1 MSSLR
6 GEKPK
11 PPHDS
16 NETIVFPPF
25 ALDLRGGR
33 LLRGAHTIP
42 LRPKTWAVLCYLA
55 ERPGVLVSKEEL
67 FAQIWAGTA
76 VGDDSLTKSIHEIRD
91 ALADDL
97 KAPRFVA
104 TVPRRGF
111 RFVAQTSSQRRTAV
125 GHVDQQLVTN
135 FIGRTSEL
143 SRLGDCF
150 RRACSGQR
158 QLAFVTG
165 EPGIGKTALVE
176 AFISALGVQPSELLI
191 GQGCSVEQ
199 TGTREA
205 YLPVLGAV
213 ERLMHDSDVEGFV
226 PLLRRFAPT
235 WLAQVP
241 WLIEASDAKRLADS
255 LVDTRPERM
264 LREFCAFIEALT
276 EGQTLLLVLEDLHW
290 SDPATI
296 ELLTMLAQRR
306 EPARLLVIGT
316 YRPADV
322 ATREHPLVQAK
333 QTLQQRRRCIEI
345 PLQDLTA
352 TNVETYVEK
361 RLPGYDRPRELAR
374 LIHEHTEGN
383 PLFMI
388 AVLGDLIA
396 RGWLVDTAP
405 GWALTV
411 PIAKAD
417 LGVPDDL
424 RQMIAIQLHAMSPAD
439 QSLLEVASVAGT
451 DFAAPA
457 LAAVLNVG
465 LDEVET
471 ACERLSRLHR
481 FLRVVGI
488 VEWPPDGT
496 ARRYGFIHALYRHVV
511 YEAIPEGRRQRLH
524 QRIGETIE
532 SAYDSRV
539 SDIAAELAVHFERS
553 RDRPRAIKYLTA
565 TATRAQR
572 RFATREAIGALESAL
587 TLATSLPNTEA
598 RQRQELDLRMLL
610 GPALG
615 NICGFASEQVR
626 QNYERA
632 RALCNAVGTPTDLYG
647 VLYAL
652 WHSQSFRA
660 EVAAEVTARELAQ
673 LAGTSGKAELRL
685 QADALLGRTALY
697 QGKFV
702 ESRDRLAHVIE
713 AWRNRKGG
721 LDESVF
727 AIEPLIATNGHYA
740 FALWFLGYP
749 DRANHHIKESLALVE
764 HGARPLTRAAG
775 LFHAAYVHHLCQNS
789 REAQDVAEQAISLST
804 EHGLTFTRAQVTA
817 LSGWALAQQ
826 GEGKRAINMIQQGL
840 DEYRSTGAKLLS
852 SHMLA
857 WLADAHRRLGEIKA
871 GLAAVD
877 EGIVIAEESLDSAY
891 LAELWRIKGA
901 LLLASV
907 DGPRSTGARGK
918 QARVEQAEGCL
929 QRALEIARAGHARSL
944 ELRAAIN
951 LAQLWRNQRK
961 PAAARALLGDIY
973 SWFTEGFHTP
983 DLREANALLEETL
996 S

>member
-6 GEKPK
+6 GEETRPTR
-11 PPHDS
+11 DS
-16 NETIVFPPF
+16 GETIAFPPF

-33 LLRGAHTIP
+33 LLRGAQTIP

-55 ERPGVLVSKEEL
+55 KRPGVLVSKEEL
-67 FAQIWAGTA
+67 FDQIWAGTA

-91 ALADDL
+91 ALGDDL

-104 TVPRRGF
+104 TVHRRGF
-111 RFVAQTSSQRRTAV
+111 RFVAQTSSQRKTAV
-125 GHVDQQLVTN
+125 DHEDQQLETN

-143 SRLGDCF
+143 SRLGDLF
-150 RRACSGQR
+150 RKACSGQR

-165 EPGIGKTALVE
+165 ESGIGKTALVE
-176 AFISALGVQPSELLI
+176 ACISALTLQPSAPLI
-191 GQGCSVEQ
+191 GLGCSVEQ
-199 TGTREA
+199 MGIREA
-205 YLPVLGAV
+205 YLPVLGAI
-213 ERLMHDSDVEGFV
+213 ETLAHDSGVEGLV

-241 WLIEASDAKRLADS
+241 WLIESSDAKTLADS

-264 LREFCAFIEALT
+264 LREFCAFTEALT
-276 EGQTLLLVLEDLHW
+276 ESQTLLVVLEDLHW

-316 YRPADV
+316 YRPAD
-322 ATREHPLVQAK
+322 AAACEHPLLQAK

-345 PLQDLTA
+345 PLDDLTA
-352 TNVETYVEK
+352 GNVETYVEK
-361 RLPGYDRPRELAR
+361 RLPGYDRPHELAR

-411 PIAKAD
+411 PLAKAD

-439 QSLLEVASVAGT
+439 QALLEAASVAGM

-457 LAAVLNVG
+457 LAAAVNVG
-465 LDEVET
+465 LDEVE
-471 ACERLSRLHR
+471 AGCERLSRWHR
-481 FLRVVGI
+481 FLRVVGMA
-488 VEWPPDGT
+488 EWPPDGT

-511 YEAIPEGRRQRLH
+511 YETIPEGRRQRLH
-524 QRIGETIE
+524 QRIGETLE
-532 SAYDSRV
+532 SAYDSRA

-587 TLATSLPNTEA
+587 TLARSLPNTEA

-615 NICGFASEQVR
+615 SIYGFASEQVR

-632 RALCNAVGTPTDLYG
+632 RALCDAVGTPTDLYG

-660 EVAAEVTARELAQ
+660 EVAAEVTAKELAQ
-673 LAGTSGKAELRL
+673 LARTSGDAELRL
-685 QADALLGRTALY
+685 QADALSGRTALY

-702 ESRDRLAHVIE
+702 ESRDSLANVVE
-713 AWRNRKGG
+713 AWRNRRGG

-727 AIEPLIATNGHYA
+727 AIEPLIAANCHSA
-740 FALWFLGYP
+740 IALWLLGYP
-749 DRANHHIKESLALVE
+749 DRANDHINESLALGE
-764 HGARPLTRAAG
+764 HARPLTRAAC

-789 REAQDVAEQAISLST
+789 REAYDFAEQAIALST
-804 EHGLTFTRAQVTA
+804 EHGLMFTKAQVTA

-826 GEGKRAINMIQQGL
+826 GEGKRAVDLIQRGL
-840 DEYRSTGAKLLS
+840 DEYRATGAKLLS
-852 SHMLA
+852 SHLLA
-857 WLADAHRRLGEIKA
+857 WLADAHRRIGDIKA

-877 EGIVIAEESLDSAY
+877 EGLAIAETTLDRAY
-891 LAELWRIKGA
+891 LAELWRTKGA

-918 QARVEQAEGCL
+918 QARVEQAERCL

-951 LAQLWRNQRK
+951 LALLRRDQRK

-973 SWFTEGFHTP
+973 GWFTEGFDSP
-983 DLREANALLEETL
+983 DLREARVLLDEPL